1 MGVPRGP
8 NFPWLPLWGPKQD
21 NESSP
26 SLRGRLVLS
35 RYLQYHHLRIFRKA
49 NLCRNWLMPKGS
61 CFKKTLQKNVGK
73 WWLKNGNNCVDI
85 LIISIATLSTRFFSE
100 NCLQTPLSSNT
111 KNNLQ
116 YFRSLFWKK
125 LIENNKESYCR
136 PTKLTP
142 KIWVPNSKKKHP
154 KKSLAKRNPPL
165 VSTQE
170 TVFVV
175 TKFCPN
181 PKCYIWSRAP
191 RTHSSIRTSPN
202 PGEKKIKFGGETEK
216 PSSEHAAR
224 ATKTLVTFHST
235 DCFRRTLLIVYYN
248 LHNAAKWSKN
258 LTMSV

>member
-1 MGVPRGP
+1 MQKLI
-8 NFPWLPLWGPKQD
+8 NA
-21 NESSP
+21 E
-26 SLRGRLVLS
+26 
-35 RYLQYHHLRIFRKA
+35 RILF
-49 NLCRNWLMPKGS
+49 
-61 CFKKTLQKNVGK
+61 QKNPAEKCRKMMTEKRKQLCGY
-73 WWLKNGNNCVDI
+73 
-85 LIISIATLSTRFFSE
+85 ISIATLSTRFFSE
-100 NCLQTPLSSNT
+100 NCLQTPLSLNT

-216 PSSEHAAR
+216 PSSEQEQQ
-224 ATKTLVTFHST
+224 KLLWHSI
-235 DCFRRTLLIVYYN
+235 RLI
-248 LHNAAKWSKN
+248 ASEGPF
-258 LTMSV
+258 